1 MKAIKKSDGEEV
13 DVRLLHPCEYLAIE
27 PDTEGYAIF
36 RADDLII
43 DEPVDWSSFRREA
56 AKDILANML
65 SCPTTVNVGDKAI
78 RTVGDYI
85 SFAVELADELI
96 KQLRDGKE

>member
-36 RADDLII
+36 RADDLLDDPKARVAFQNHNEEYYYKRVL
-43 DEPVDWSSFRREA
+43 DEYNKLHQA
-56 AKDILANML
+56 
-65 SCPTTVNVGDKAI
+65 T
-78 RTVGDYI
+78 
-85 SFAVELADELI
+85 
-96 KQLRDGKE
+96 KE